1 MNRLQE
7 LAGILTESQTTEL
20 NELDVSIVSSLAKNI
35 YLDLK
40 KQGKKVGL
48 EFQNQSLA
56 DKGKAVSV
64 GNTKE
69 AGALMVWYSVE
80 WINVVGFDSEAEAEE
95 LIKKY
100 SSNEI
105 EGKVG
110 SVPGSKGFIAMFN
123 LKQEKQRSN
132 YNTSTYKYDKAQN
145 SNDRKRVQE
154 LTTSPVAS
162 TTPEKVTVTGAV
174 NVDNLV
180 AIAPNVDKEKLKG
193 AIQRIKMGTTST
205 LTDKQVL
212 SDLMAAMVRTSDD
225 ALLTKVFNN
234 LKNIQAK

>member
-7 LAGILTESQTTEL
+7 LAGILIESQTTEL

-35 YLDLK
+35 YSDLK

-56 DKGKAVSV
+56 DKGKAISV

-95 LIKKY
+95 LVKKY

-123 LKQEKQRSN
+123 LKQEKQRSK

-154 LTTSPVAS
+154 LANIPSDVAALGKTQATATTVTNKAKAINNIQEFPGAFENWFKTLGFQPGKISKSAVRMEV
-162 TTPEKVTVTGAV
+162 EKV
-174 NVDNLV
+174 
-180 AIAPNVDKEKLKG
+180 
-193 AIQRIKMGTTST
+193 
-205 LTDKQVL
+205 
-212 SDLMAAMVRTSDD
+212 
-225 ALLTKVFNN
+225 LTK
-234 LKNIQAK
+234 LGYK

>member
-7 LAGILTESQTTEL
+7 LAGILIESQTTEL

-35 YLDLK
+35 YSDLK

-56 DKGKAVSV
+56 DKGKAINV

-95 LIKKY
+95 LVKKY

-110 SVPGSKGFIAMFN
+110 SVPSSKGFIAMFN
-123 LKQEKQRSN
+123 LKQEKQRSK
-132 YNTSTYKYDKAQN
+132 YNTSTYKYDRAQN

-154 LTTSPVAS
+154 LANIPSDVAALGKTQATATTVTNKAKAINNIQEFPGAFENWFKTLGFQPGKISKSAVRMEV
-162 TTPEKVTVTGAV
+162 EKV
-174 NVDNLV
+174 
-180 AIAPNVDKEKLKG
+180 
-193 AIQRIKMGTTST
+193 
-205 LTDKQVL
+205 
-212 SDLMAAMVRTSDD
+212 
-225 ALLTKVFNN
+225 LTK
-234 LKNIQAK
+234 LGYK

>member
-7 LAGILTESQTTEL
+7 LAGILIESQTTEL

-35 YLDLK
+35 YSDLK

-95 LIKKY
+95 LVKKY

-123 LKQEKQRSN
+123 LKQEKQRSK
-132 YNTSTYKYDKAQN
+132 YNTSTYKYDRAQN

-154 LTTSPVAS
+154 IASIPSDVKNLGIAQTKATTVAN
-162 TTPEKVTVTGAV
+162 KA
-174 NVDNLV
+174 
-180 AIAPNVDKEKLKG
+180 
-193 AIQRIKMGTTST
+193 KMI
-205 LTDKQVL
+205 
-212 SDLMAAMVRTSDD
+212 
-225 ALLTKVFNN
+225 N
-234 LKNIQAK
+234 NIQEFPGAFEEWFGTLGFEPGKITKSAIRSAVEKSLTNLGYK